1 MKYQFERCK
10 DRGKIVKIQIDPAL
24 VEKELDEADNDIK
37 SAQKSLDDGNY
48 KWTIVQSYY
57 SMFHAFRGL
66 LFSKGFREKSHI
78 CLKHAIEVLFVENGF
93 ISEDLLDDFGFAMNA
108 RERADYSYIY
118 NETLALDMLKS
129 NEKLI
134 KEVKNLL

>member
-10 DRGKIVKIQIDPAL
+10 DRGKIVQTGIDSQL
-24 VEKELDEADNDIK
+24 VEKELEESRYDLESAEK
-37 SAQKSLDDGNY
+37 SVNEGNY

-66 LFSKGFREKSHI
+66 LFSRGYREKSHI
-78 CLKHAIEVLFVENGF
+78 CLKFAIEAIFVDNGL
-93 ISEDLLDDFGFAMNA
+93 ISEDILEDFDFAMRA

-118 NETLALDMLKS
+118 NENLAHDMLESTK
-129 NEKLI
+129 KLI
-134 KEVKNLL
+134 SEVENLL